1 MDILVKIFE
10 CNWQTYKKVY
20 KDIVVRAL
28 KADNKQTDDI
38 NISVE
43 LIKLDGNTIQSQRRP
58 NGPHTRKIDIYVDGR
73 LKYIVGLSNTGFD
86 EDKRIEAEKTG
97 GKYVYGNS
105 DWHSNTYLCQG
116 INKIF
121 DYYIDRKKEDKKV
134 KLFFYLLDT
143 KEKAYPSN
151 LSNVLNYR
159 KLATLGFDVLNL
171 DQINFDCFSPLGFS
185 QLEAHR
191 GIAYTSFIKFAND
204 IQEISRKNSG
214 NIPAYLRCVDEEYK
228 IDDED
233 ETYDLDNDS
242 ALGSKNTRYIYTFK
256 ALGAEAYDS
265 FLTMWTLYVLAQ
277 KEHKKLEFLFAP
289 EKWNFRLGQGDAKF
303 TKDFPSPITKLFEK
317 LELDIKYENS
327 FEVLQDLQRENTQ
340 YTIAKKKNILR
351 NQELFKNNLRQK
363 GIATKCYLCGCEIED
378 ILQAAHLWG
387 VADIKN
393 SEASLINGIYSEE
406 PFSKMLS
413 DCQIDHKNDAFLRK
427 YLLANSGDNGVWL
440 CSNHHGL
447 FDNHFFCF
455 DSADGKI
462 LVDIN
467 NVSEDDI
474 SFFNK
479 ITSQPGLPKEVLSES
494 TKTFLKQRVLVYN
507 QRRKL

>member
-10 CNWQTYKKVY
+10 CNWQTYKKYY
-20 KDIVVRAL
+20 KDIVARAF
-28 KADNKQTDDI
+28 KADNKQLRVT

-43 LIKLDGNTIQSQRRP
+43 LIKLEGDTIQSQRRP
-58 NGPHTRKIDIYVDGR
+58 SGPHTRKIDIYINGR
-73 LKYIVGLSNTGFD
+73 LTYIIGLSNTGFD
-86 EDKRIEAEKTG
+86 EDKRIEAEKNG
-97 GKYVYGNS
+97 GKYIYGNS

-121 DYYIDRKKEDKKV
+121 DYYIDRKKEDKIV

-159 KLATLGFDVLNL
+159 KLATLGFKILNL
-171 DQINFDCFSPLGFS
+171 EQINFDCFSSLGFS
-185 QLEAHR
+185 QLESYR
-191 GIAYTSFIKFAND
+191 GIEYTSFLKFAND
-204 IQEISRKNSG
+204 IQEISRKKSG
-214 NIPAYLRCVDEEYK
+214 NIPAYLRCVDDEFR
-228 IDDED
+228 IGDED
-233 ETYDLDNDS
+233 EVSNLDDDS
-242 ALGSKNTRYIYTFK
+242 PAKSNNTRYIYTFK
-256 ALGAEAYDS
+256 TLGAEAYDS

-277 KEHKKLEFLFAP
+277 KEHKMLEFLFAP
-289 EKWNFRLGQGDAKF
+289 EKWNFRLGQGDVKI
-303 TKDFPSPITKLFEK
+303 TKDFPSTITKLFEK

-327 FEVLQDLQRENTQ
+327 LEVLQDLQRENTQ
-340 YTIAKKKNILR
+340 YAVAKKKNILR

-363 GIATKCYLCGCEIED
+363 GIATKCYLCGCEIEN
-378 ILQAAHLWG
+378 ILQAAHLWSL
-387 VADIKN
+387 ADIKN
-393 SEASLINGIYSEE
+393 SEASLINKIYSEE

-413 DCQIDHKNDAFLRK
+413 DCQIDHKNDTFLKK
-427 YLLANSGDNGVWL
+427 YLLANSGDNGIWL

-455 DSADGKI
+455 DSTDGKI

-467 NVSEDDI
+467 NMSKDDI

-479 ITSQPGLPKEVLSES
+479 ITSKTGLPKEVLSES
-494 TKTFLKQRVLVYN
+494 TKTFLRQRFYIYN
-507 QRRKL
+507 QRHKI